1 MNNEELL
8 VTQSNEFNFSLK
20 YFYFVIKRIFDIFF
34 GILGMIILLPLSIV
48 IKVLYLVQGDFDS
61 IFYCQERVGKYGKI
75 FRLYKFR
82 TMVPN
87 AENILADWL
96 KNNPDK
102 RKEYL
107 KNRKIE
113 DDPRI
118 TKFGRFLRKSSLDEF
133 PQFINVFLG
142 HMSLVGPRPVVLD
155 EVENYKKNKAK
166 FLSIR
171 PGLTGFW
178 ASNGRSN
185 VSYKKRM
192 QMELYY
198 VDHCSIF
205 LDIKIIFRTF
215 IKVLKR
221 EGAK

>member
-1 MNNEELL
+1 
-8 VTQSNEFNFSLK
+8 
-20 YFYFVIKRIFDIFF
+20 
-34 GILGMIILLPLSIV
+34 MIILLPLSIV